1 MKQNGMRHGRHG
13 VLPHKVMIAAA
24 TGFALLATGPAL
36 ASTGQG
42 WQPQISEKILVLPQ
56 KHLERAVQRDFAA
69 SPLASNMLDIDR
81 QIASEVTNIQSLS
94 ENQHLYEGD
103 AAIEV
108 KHQVL
113 AGKRA
118 YIGLM
123 GDQIALKRKK
133 LETQLHLYR
142 HLARTARR
150 NASNSESQREIVA
163 AIDTAQQRAEKVESA
178 LREDLFYSTNLP
190 ESKFG
195 EDYAANRQ
203 AIESLRAAIANH
215 PLNRAADGVDAPR
228 NKIEELQRLEMNV
241 EAQLAILD
249 MEDEVLGHM
258 AKLLS
263 LDAMAFAEEVAERA
277 YLENE
282 QMLDAPDLRSPAA
295 GVKLF
300 VSF

>member
-1 MKQNGMRHGRHG
+1 MRHNCPNSSHR
-13 VLPHKVMIAAA
+13 PVMMAAL
-24 TGFALLATGPAL
+24 TGIAL
-36 ASTGQG
+36 ALSGQTLASSQPG

-56 KHLERAVQRDFAA
+56 KQLERAIQRDFAA
-69 SPLASNMLDIDR
+69 SPLANDMMNVDQ

-113 AGKRA
+113 AAKRT

-123 GDQIALKRKK
+123 GEQIGMKRKK
-133 LETQLHLYR
+133 LQTKLRLYR
-142 HLARTARR
+142 YLARTALRDD
-150 NASNSESQREIVA
+150 SNLAEQREITA
-163 AIDTAQQRAEKVESA
+163 AIDAAQQRAGAVESE
-178 LREDLFYSTNLP
+178 LREELFYSTNLP

-203 AIESLRAAIANH
+203 AIESLQSAIANH
-215 PLNRAADGVDAPR
+215 PLNQADGDIDAPR
-228 NKIEELQRLEMNV
+228 NKIEELQRLAISI
-241 EAQLAILD
+241 EAQLAILE

-263 LDAMAFAEEVAERA
+263 LDAMAFAEEVAEIA
-277 YLENE
+277 YLADEETPNNAE
-282 QMLDAPDLRSPAA
+282 FRSPAA

-300 VSF
+300 VNF

>member
-1 MKQNGMRHGRHG
+1 MRHNCPNSTHR
-13 VLPHKVMIAAA
+13 PVMMAALTGIAL
-24 TGFALLATGPAL
+24 TLSGQAL
-36 ASTGQG
+36 ASSPPG

-56 KHLERAVQRDFAA
+56 KQLERAIQRDFAA
-69 SPLASNMLDIDR
+69 SPLASDMMNVDQ
-81 QIASEVTNIQSLS
+81 QIASEVMNIQSLS

-113 AGKRA
+113 AAKRT

-123 GDQIALKRKK
+123 GEQIGMKRKK
-133 LETQLHLYR
+133 LQTKLRLYR
-142 HLARTARR
+142 YLARTALR
-150 NASNSESQREIVA
+150 NDSNLAEQREITS
-163 AIDTAQQRAEKVESA
+163 AIDAAQQRAGAVESE
-178 LREDLFYSTNLP
+178 LREELFYSTNLP

-203 AIESLRAAIANH
+203 AIESLQSAIANH
-215 PLNRAADGVDAPR
+215 PLNQADGDIDAPR
-228 NKIEELQRLEMNV
+228 NKIEELQRLAISI
-241 EAQLAILD
+241 EAQLAILE

-263 LDAMAFAEEVAERA
+263 LDAMSFAEEVAEIA
-277 YLENE
+277 YLANE
-282 QMLDAPDLRSPAA
+282 EVPNNAEFRSPAA

-300 VSF
+300 VNF

>member
-13 VLPHKVMIAAA
+13 LPPRKAMITVV
-24 TGFALLATGPAL
+24 TGLALLAAGPAL

-69 SPLASNMLDIDR
+69 SPLASDMLDIDR

-94 ENQHLYEGD
+94 ESQHLYEGD
-103 AAIEV
+103 AAMEV

-133 LETQLHLYR
+133 LETQLRLYR

-150 NASNSESQREIVA
+150 NASNLENQREVAA
-163 AIDTAQQRAEKVESA
+163 AIDTAQQRAEKVEST

-215 PLNRAADGVDAPR
+215 PLNRAGDGVDAPR
-228 NKIEELQRLEMNV
+228 SKIEELQRLEMNV

-282 QMLDAPDLRSPAA
+282 QMLDAPDFRSPAA

>member
-1 MKQNGMRHGRHG
+1 MRHNCPNSSHRT
-13 VLPHKVMIAAA
+13 VMMAALTGIAL
-24 TGFALLATGPAL
+24 TLSGQAL
-36 ASTGQG
+36 ASSPPG

-56 KHLERAVQRDFAA
+56 KQLERAIQRDFAA
-69 SPLASNMLDIDR
+69 SPLASDMMNVDQ

-113 AGKRA
+113 AAKRT

-123 GDQIALKRKK
+123 GEQIGMKRKK
-133 LETQLHLYR
+133 LQTKLRLY
-142 HLARTARR
+142 HYLARTALR
-150 NASNSESQREIVA
+150 NDSNLADQREITT
-163 AIDTAQQRAEKVESA
+163 AIDAAQQRAGAVESE
-178 LREDLFYSTNLP
+178 LREELFYSTNLP

-203 AIESLRAAIANH
+203 AIESLQSAIANH
-215 PLNRAADGVDAPR
+215 PLNQADGGIDAPR
-228 NKIEELQRLEMNV
+228 NKIEELQRLAISI
-241 EAQLAILD
+241 EARLAILEI
-249 MEDEVLGHM
+249 EDEVLGHM

-263 LDAMAFAEEVAERA
+263 LDAMAFAEEVAEIA
-277 YLENE
+277 YLANDE
-282 QMLDAPDLRSPAA
+282 APNNAEFRSPAA

-300 VSF
+300 VNF

>member
-1 MKQNGMRHGRHG
+1 MRHNCPNSTHR
-13 VLPHKVMIAAA
+13 PVMMAALTGIAL
-24 TGFALLATGPAL
+24 TLSGQAL
-36 ASTGQG
+36 ASSPPG

-56 KHLERAVQRDFAA
+56 KQLERAIQRDFAA
-69 SPLASNMLDIDR
+69 SPLASDMMNVNQ

-113 AGKRA
+113 AAKRT

-123 GDQIALKRKK
+123 GEQIGMKRKK
-133 LETQLHLYR
+133 LQTKLRLYR
-142 HLARTARR
+142 YLARTALR
-150 NASNSESQREIVA
+150 NDSNLAEQREITS
-163 AIDTAQQRAEKVESA
+163 AIDAAQQRAGAVESE
-178 LREDLFYSTNLP
+178 LREELFYSTNLP

-203 AIESLRAAIANH
+203 AIESLQSAIANH
-215 PLNRAADGVDAPR
+215 PLNQADGGIDAPR
-228 NKIEELQRLEMNV
+228 NKIEELQRLAISI
-241 EAQLAILD
+241 EAQLAILEI
-249 MEDEVLGHM
+249 EDEVLGHM

-263 LDAMAFAEEVAERA
+263 LDAMAFAEEVAEIS
-277 YLENE
+277 YLANE
-282 QMLDAPDLRSPAA
+282 ETPNDAKFRSPAA

-300 VSF
+300 VNF